1 MCGRYTLTSPLDI
14 LRALFN
20 FTSVVPDCSSYN
32 IPPGAHILMVRR
44 SDIPNG
50 TRTASLARWGLV
62 PSWSADDTLSTPLIN
77 ARVETVTDKPSFKTA
92 FRRQRCLIPA
102 NGFYEWKKISKD
114 EKQPFYLSSKEHP
127 VFAFAGLW
135 DRWQSPS
142 GNWLESCVILTMP
155 AAESLAPIHHR
166 MPVTVPADQYD
177 TWLSG
182 QDRSSL
188 PPSDR
193 QVTFDAY
200 SVHKKVGNVENDT
213 ADLLQEVKFID
224 SPRQQS
230 LF

>member
-1 MCGRYTLTSPLDI
+1 
-14 LRALFN
+14 
-20 FTSVVPDCSSYN
+20 
-32 IPPGAHILMVRR
+32 
-44 SDIPNG
+44 
-50 TRTASLARWGLV
+50 
-62 PSWSADDTLSTPLIN
+62 
-77 ARVETVTDKPSFKTA
+77 
-92 FRRQRCLIPA
+92 
-102 NGFYEWKKISKD
+102 
-114 EKQPFYLSSKEHP
+114 P

>member
-92 FRRQRCLIPA
+92 FRRQRCL
-102 NGFYEWKKISKD
+102 
-114 EKQPFYLSSKEHP
+114 
-127 VFAFAGLW
+127 
-135 DRWQSPS
+135 
-142 GNWLESCVILTMP
+142 
-155 AAESLAPIHHR
+155 
-166 MPVTVPADQYD
+166 
-177 TWLSG
+177 
-182 QDRSSL
+182 
-188 PPSDR
+188 
-193 QVTFDAY
+193 
-200 SVHKKVGNVENDT
+200 
-213 ADLLQEVKFID
+213 
-224 SPRQQS
+224 
-230 LF
+230 